1 MFIIQLSKKK
11 SRLLAVWVRWNDQPH
26 ILGRVFDRK
35 QC

>member
-11 SRLLAVWVRWNDQPH
+11 SRLQAVWVRWKDLPH
-26 ILGRVFDRK
+26 ILGRAFDRK